1 MKIRQAVGKT
11 VYKLIACHLPQS
23 HLWINQVSHMLRAW
37 CGRMMFA
44 ECGAHIGIGR
54 GARISSKI
62 TLGERSGIGENCCLY
77 GEVHIGDHVLMASE
91 VVIFTQNHNY
101 NSRELLILEQGTS
114 EEKPVY
120 IGNDVWI
127 GRRAMIMPG
136 VHIGDGAVIAAGGV
150 VTRDVPA
157 YSVVG
162 GVPARVI
169 KYRQ

>member
-1 MKIRQAVGKT
+1 MRQAVGKFI
-11 VYKLIACHLPQS
+11 YKVIACHLPQS
-23 HLWINQVSHMLRAW
+23 HLQINKISHKLRAW
-37 CGRMMFA
+37 CGKMMFT
-44 ECGAHIGIGR
+44 ECGTHIGIGR
-54 GARISSKI
+54 GARISSAI
-62 TLGERSGIGENCCLY
+62 TIGEYSGIGENCCLY
-77 GEVHIGDHVLMASE
+77 GEIHIGDHVLMASE

-101 NSRELLILEQGTS
+101 MSRNLLILEQGTG
-114 EEKPVY
+114 EEKPVH

-150 VTRDVPA
+150 ITKDVPP

-162 GVPARVI
+162 GVPAKVI

>member
-1 MKIRQAVGKT
+1 MKIRQAVGKLI
-11 VYKLIACHLPQS
+11 YKVIACHLPQS
-23 HLWINQVSHMLRAW
+23 HLQINQISHKLRAW
-37 CGRMMFA
+37 CGKMMFT
-44 ECGAHIGIGR
+44 ECGRHIGIGR
-54 GARISSKI
+54 GARISSAI
-62 TLGERSGIGENCCLY
+62 TIGEHSGIGENCCLY
-77 GEVHIGDHVLMASE
+77 GEIHIGDHAE
-91 VVIFTQNHNY
+91 VVIFTRNHNY
-101 NSRELLILEQGTS
+101 MSRNLLILEQGTC

-150 VTRDVPA
+150 ITKDVPP

-162 GVPARVI
+162 GVPAKVI